1 MNKYAVINEQDD
13 TSEPDTNDLMA
24 IEQEE
29 QDFDES
35 DADVSLDENQA
46 SDPVQIYLK
55 EIGAVPLLTAA
66 QEHDL
71 AVQAS
76 GGSEYAANKLV
87 ESNLR
92 LVVSI
97 AKSYLGHGLDLLDLV
112 QEGNLGLIKAVGK
125 FDPNLG
131 FRFSTYATWWI
142 KQAISRGIADQGRTI
157 RVPVHVSETSYRLT
171 KATRQLSQELN
182 REPTMEEIADFLG
195 ISMAKLMETRRAM
208 ESMVSLEAPVGEDGD
223 TCLQDMLT
231 SEDSND
237 PQHTSDQQI
246 LHDCIYSTMQCLTQ
260 REQEIITLRFGLDGN
275 PPRTLEE
282 VGKIYGV
289 TRERVRQIEGKALR
303 KLRHPRHS
311 KQLAVFLEG

>member
-1 MNKYAVINEQDD
+1 MNKYAVINEQDE

-29 QDFDES
+29 QDFNES

-76 GGSEYAANKLV
+76 AGSEYAANKLV
-87 ESNLR
+87 ESSLR

-97 AKSYLGHGLDLLDLV
+97 AKSCLGHGLDLLDLV

-195 ISMAKLMETRRAM
+195 IST
-208 ESMVSLEAPVGEDGD
+208 EAPVGEDGD

-246 LHDCIYSTMQCLTQ
+246 LHDCIYRTMQCLTQ

-289 TRERVRQIEGKALR
+289 TRERIRQIEGKALR

-311 KQLAVFLEG
+311 KQLAVFLEE